1 MLKTLQ
7 VARLVSAV
15 NAVVFPVCVEKVS
28 HPGRERHD
36 EPLAHRDFRRYE
48 MDVALVEDVVSGH
61 VRAKA

>member
-1 MLKTLQ
+1 MLQ
-7 VARLVSAV
+7 VAQLVYAV
-15 NAVVFPVCVEKVS
+15 NVAVFQGHAEKES
-28 HPGRERHD
+28 HPGSVRRD